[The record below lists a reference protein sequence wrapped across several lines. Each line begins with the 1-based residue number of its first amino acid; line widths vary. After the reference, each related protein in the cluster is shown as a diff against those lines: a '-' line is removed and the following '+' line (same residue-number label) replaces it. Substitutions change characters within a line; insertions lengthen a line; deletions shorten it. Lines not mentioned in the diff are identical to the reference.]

1 MPSPAP
7 RRGTSLKQQPRR
19 SVSIN
24 LTDLLAALGL
34 FLVLEGIA
42 PFLNPRGV
50 KRAFARLLEVQ
61 DRELRFAGLGS
72 MLVGVIILFWV
83 R

>member
-1 MPSPAP
+1 M
-7 RRGTSLKQQPRR
+7 SLNF
-19 SVSIN
+19 SE
-24 LTDLLAALGL
+24 LLAALGL

-50 KRAFARLLEVQ
+50 KRAFARLLEVH
-61 DRELRFAGLGS
+61 DRELRYAGLGS
-72 MLVGVIILFWV
+72 MLVGVMILYLA

>member
-1 MPSPAP
+1 M
-7 RRGTSLKQQPRR
+7 
-19 SVSIN
+19 
-24 LTDLLAALGL
+24 AALGL

-72 MLVGVIILFWV
+72 MLVGIIILFWV

>member
-1 MPSPAP
+1 V
-7 RRGTSLKQQPRR
+7 SL
-19 SVSIN
+19 N

-42 PFLNPRGV
+42 PFLNPQGV
-50 KRAFARLLEVQ
+50 RRALAKLVTVP
-61 DRELRFAGLGS
+61 DRELRIAGLGS
-72 MLVGVIILFWV
+72 MLVGVIILFLV